1 MLVWKLFIIFW
12 RGGKDIGW
20 DLSGWIGVTIR
31 RQFFLDPLISVSS
44 SPDPQTWWHLATRH
58 PNIWRSF
65 PYLFAQT
72 SLFHASHTVSPLPVN
87 FHIFPTYRSL
97 FHAMELFS
105 PLRIMLRKNWIE
117 RCGLRWKLSWINK
130 ILKLNIGV
138 DWGKIN
144 AEQMKDYFQW
154 WIDKIM
160 RTNITVQRWG
170 KF

>member
-97 FHAMELFS
+97 FHAI
-105 PLRIMLRKNWIE
+105 RGI
-117 RCGLRWKLSWINK
+117 
-130 ILKLNIGV
+130 ILTVENNAEEKLNWKV
-138 DWGKIN
+138 WFK
-144 AEQMKDYFQW
+144 MKV
-154 WIDKIM
+154 KL
-160 RTNITVQRWG
+160 N
-170 KF
+170 